1 MTLPQ
6 QIARQL
12 KEMYFGP
19 SFTGSYFKEHLD
31 DLTWQ
36 QATTQVQDLNTIAL
50 LTFHIN
56 YYVSAVLQVLKGG
69 ALDAHDKYSYDMPP
83 IQSQEDWEKLLAK
96 FWSEAEEFAKLVEQM
111 PEEKLLSFFEK
122 EKYGN
127 YFRNLVGMLEHSHY
141 HLGQIAIIRKLI
153 LQKDI

>member
-6 QIARQL
+6 QIARQFS
-12 KEMYFGP
+12 EMYFGP
-19 SFTGSYFKEHLD
+19 SFTGSYFKEHLEE
-31 DLTWQ
+31 LTWQ
-36 QATTQVQDLNTIAL
+36 QATTKVQQLNTIAL

-56 YYVSAVLQVLKGG
+56 YYVSAVLKVLKGG

-96 FWSEAEEFAKLVEQM
+96 FWKDAEEFAELVEQM
-111 PEEKLLSFFEK
+111 SGDQLLAAFEK

-127 YFRNLVGMLEHSHY
+127 YFRNLIGMLEHSHY

-153 LQKDI
+153 LEKDN